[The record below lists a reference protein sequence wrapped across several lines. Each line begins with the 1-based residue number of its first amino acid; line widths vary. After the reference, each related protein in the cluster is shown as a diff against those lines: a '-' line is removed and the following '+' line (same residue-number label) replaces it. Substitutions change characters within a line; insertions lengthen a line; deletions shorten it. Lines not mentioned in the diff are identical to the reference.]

1 MKKTDYTKLSIK
13 FSKKTQKPRKIEYGE
28 NHVSQ
33 RKIEV
38 ELVNIVIVEYH
49 YWLLIIRKR
58 QVY

>member
-1 MKKTDYTKLSIK
+1 MINYEKNPIIRSFQLNSQKNP
-13 FSKKTQKPRKIEYGE
+13 QKPRKIECGE

-49 YWLLIIRKR
+49 Y
-58 QVY
+58 